1 MPGIAEL
8 ALGAAPIAGGALLGA
23 AAGSFKGPDVRAMIA
38 KDMDLLERIPDDQPE
53 LKARLKA
60 SITER
65 ISDLVEGTERSRA
78 LREAAVSY
86 SGNWRDIVVFIC
98 AVLFTI
104 VWWNVSHSRSNWLV
118 MFIAMII
125 LSVVA
130 AIYAGRGIA
139 RAIEQLHAQKRR
151 RRNLSSGRCPTARG
165 CARGRRRR
173 RTPTPRCRR
182 SGPGRGSCSPWRCV
196 ADRSRCGSRRRRART
211 R

>member
-23 AAGSFKGPDVRAMIA
+23 AAGSFKGPDIRGIIA

-60 SITER
+60 SIDER
-65 ISDLVEGTERSRA
+65 IEDLIDANKRSRA
-78 LREAAVSY
+78 MREAAMSY

-98 AVLFTI
+98 AVLVTI

-118 MFIAMII
+118 MFIVMIA
-125 LSVVA
+125 LSVIA

-139 RAIEQLHAQKRR
+139 AAIGNYLH
-151 RRNLSSGRCPTARG
+151 RNDAERQ
-165 CARGRRRR
+165 
-173 RTPTPRCRR
+173 
-182 SGPGRGSCSPWRCV
+182 
-196 ADRSRCGSRRRRART
+196 
-211 R
+211 